1 MALGKRAGL
10 TPQSNRDFIWD
21 TVYGPMVIPNE
32 ELALTS
38 STFLLTHS
46 RMRKLKETVIF
57 DFMK

>member
-21 TVYGPMVIPNE
+21 TVYGPIVIPNE

-46 RMRKLKETVIF
+46 RMRKLKRDCHI
-57 DFMK
+57 